1 MNFGINL
8 FSLRKQIDTPEN
20 FMATAKSLKEMGY
33 STLQFSGAPFEPET
47 IKRVSETTGMPVVL
61 THVPFDRILDDTAA
75 LVKEHDV
82 FGCRNIGLGA
92 MKFKFM
98 TDEQIMDGIGQL
110 EEAGKRLSA
119 LGAKFFYHHHAHEF
133 CRMENGSTIFDAILE
148 NTEHVN
154 ITLDTHWLQVGG
166 VSITEYIAKSAG
178 RLECVHLKD
187 YIPQYDEE
195 GKLQTVFAPVG
206 DGNINWRSV
215 IDAMKQANVKN
226 YLVEQDNASLME
238 DPLGQVGRSIRYL
251 KANFAT
257 E

>member
-1 MNFGINL
+1 MKFGLNL
-8 FSLRKQIDTPEN
+8 FSLRKQIETPEA
-20 FMATAKSLKEMGY
+20 FLATAKALKEMGY
-33 STLQFSGAPFEPET
+33 TTLQFSGAPFEPET
-47 IKRVSETTGMPVVL
+47 IKSVSEATEMPIVL
-61 THVPFDRILDDTAA
+61 THVPFDRILNDTAA

-98 TDEQIMDGIGQL
+98 TDAQIMDGIGQL
-110 EEAGKRLSA
+110 EEAGKKLNA

-133 CRMENGSTIFDAILE
+133 CKMENGKTIFDTILE

-154 ITLDTHWLQVGG
+154 ITMDTHWLQVGG

-187 YIPQYDEE
+187 YIPKYDEE

-206 DGNINWRSV
+206 EGNINWRDV
-215 IDAMKQANVKN
+215 IDAMKKADVKN
-226 YLVEQDNASLME
+226 YLVEQDNASLLE
-238 DPLGQVGRSIRYL
+238 DPLGQVGSSIRYL
-251 KANFAT
+251 KKHFEA